1 MKGLL
6 LKDWYMMKKDC
17 RWYLLLAVIFSA
29 VSFFSDENYFLIFYP
44 CLLCG
49 MIPVSLLGY
58 DEKSGWMYYSATMPY
73 TKAQLVSAKYLVG
86 LLAQGVMLL
95 ISGIIHSIKLM
106 VEGHFN
112 FAEFGVFM
120 ILFFV
125 IATFAPSISMPFV
138 FKYGVEK
145 GRMGYY
151 IMVGFFCAASI
162 IAQDVLSGKLSAEIQ
177 PNAALIVVAVIG
189 IGLYVLSWYKS
200 IAYFRK
206 REL

>member
-1 MKGLL
+1 MKALL

-17 RWYLLLAVIFSA
+17 RWYLLLAVLFST
-29 VSFFSDENYFLIFYP
+29 VSLFSDGNYFLTFYP

-58 DEKSGWMYYSATMPY
+58 DEKSGWMQYSATMPY

-86 LLAQGVMLL
+86 LLAQGVMMF
-95 ISGIIHSIKLM
+95 ISGIIHCIKPM
-106 VEGHFN
+106 IDGNFN

-120 ILFFV
+120 LLFFV

-138 FKYGVEK
+138 FKCGVEK

-151 IMVGFFCAASI
+151 IMVGFVCAASL
-162 IAQDVLSGKLSAEIQ
+162 IARDVLSGHLAAEIQ
-177 PNAALIVVAVIG
+177 PNAALIVVAVVG
-189 IGLYVLSWYKS
+189 IGLYILSWYKS
-200 IAYFRK
+200 IAYFKK